1 MTRKEAI
8 EHFKAWAQ
16 CNYDTNQRRGFAGL
30 SALTPPT
37 QEQVERVWRS
47 RWIHTMPVLGA
58 GDIEIHC
65 VECGN
70 FGGYETDF
78 CPYCGAAMT
87 PEALEIIKER
97 LEALNNGKGD

>member
-1 MTRKEAI
+1 MTQEEAI

-16 CNYDTNQRRGFAGL
+16 CSYTPTRDAALLAL

-47 RWIHTMPVLGA
+47 RWIHAMPVLGV

-65 VECGN
+65 VECEN
-70 FGGYETDF
+70 FVGYETDF

-97 LEALNNGKGD
+97 LEALKNGKGD